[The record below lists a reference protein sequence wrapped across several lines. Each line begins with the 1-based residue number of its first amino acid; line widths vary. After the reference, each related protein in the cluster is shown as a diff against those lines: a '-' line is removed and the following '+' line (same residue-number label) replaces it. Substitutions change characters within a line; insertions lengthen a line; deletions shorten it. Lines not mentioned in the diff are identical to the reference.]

1 MFGSGRCRE
10 QDDDRYD
17 VSDDEIDDGCN
28 DDDDDEAL
36 LPTIAWYSKEL

>member
-10 QDDDRYD
+10 QDDDRCD